1 MNTTILSGKRV
12 LKSFYSRQFIIL
24 TLLLICVWC
33 VAYVYAEDTEPPV
46 SETIGTGPD
55 IAIIDIS
62 AKMDISDMGNV
73 PLGTIPDERL
83 LVTITVQNIGSR
95 EAPGYKLRTYLV
107 RADRLDEIGSQLGG
121 DLTDVRLGAG
131 ETRTYTKNWA
141 LPGFLRKAEYR
152 LMVVADTSTYFT
164 ESDTSNNRMVSSE
177 PIVPGTLT
185 GPEGAIPV
193 YSPADITSPGN
204 YVLKR
209 DIDGG
214 KKVSIF
220 QIKSSGVIFDG
231 GGHTITGNP
240 TGFTTGIYVDAGTVI
255 RDVVIKNVVIENV
268 DAGIWLYK
276 SNNGKITGS
285 TFRNVKNIGLRL
297 DSSHDNEI
305 AGNTFDSNNM
315 GIGVFQS
322 RGNIIYNNLFLSQHN
337 AVVNDDFKNQWN
349 VEPRTGTNILGGE
362 LTGGNAW
369 FDPTGAGFSKTAQ
382 SFARSGISDS
392 PYSLNPN
399 NIDYYPLTSSQT
411 TTIPPPVEPV
421 VTPSPEILTQTEP
434 VPLDFAPEDPVQE
447 LPVLEYEFLEP
458 EPEPTKEPVTDD
470 LPAEEFDESDSSDLS
485 DTVIAVSPYAD
496 IGVKEIHGPDMGCPG
511 AEFNFTII
519 LENSGGYDA
528 DLFLVRYY
536 LTEDQRIDSGDIFLG
551 EKMAGPLR
559 SLDVLELSETYTFP
573 DLIGLRNYYIG
584 AVANPG
590 SDVYEDK
597 KDNNTGFTAS
607 RMRIRAC

>member
-1 MNTTILSGKRV
+1 M
-12 LKSFYSRQFIIL
+12 
-24 TLLLICVWC
+24 WC
-33 VAYVYAEDTEPPV
+33 VAWVHAEDADPPMVEPM
-46 SETIGTGPD
+46 IGTGPD
-55 IAIIDIS
+55 IAILDVS

-83 LVTITVQNIGSR
+83 LVTITVQNIGNR

-107 RADRLDEIGSQLGG
+107 RADRLDEIGSQIGG

-131 ETRTYTKNWA
+131 ETRTYTKNWV

-152 LMVVADTSTYFT
+152 LMVVADTSNYFT

-177 PIVPGTLT
+177 PIIPGSLT

-193 YSPADITSPGN
+193 YSPVDITSPGH

-231 GGHTITGNP
+231 GGHTIKGNP
-240 TGFTTGIYVDAGTVI
+240 TGFTTGIYVDAGSVI
-255 RDVVIKNVVIENV
+255 RDVVIKNVIIENV

-297 DSSHDNEI
+297 DSSHDNEVS
-305 AGNTFDSNNM
+305 GNTFDSSNM

-322 RGNIIYNNLFLSQHN
+322 RGNVIYNNLFQSQHN

-349 VEPRTGTNILGGE
+349 VEPRSGTNILGGE
-362 LTGGNAW
+362 LIGGNAW

-411 TTIPPPVEPV
+411 VISPPPIEPV
-421 VTPSPEILTQTEP
+421 ITPSPDLTPQTEP
-434 VPLDFAPEDPVQE
+434 GPLDIAPEDPIQE
-447 LPVLEYEFLEP
+447 SIGSEYEFLEP
-458 EPEPTKEPVTDD
+458 EPEPTKEPALDD
-470 LPAEEFDESDSSDLS
+470 LPAEEEIDETEPSGISDK
-485 DTVIAVSPYAD
+485 VIAVSQYAD
-496 IGVKEIHGPDMGCPG
+496 IGVKEIRGPDMGCPG
-511 AEFNFTII
+511 AEFNFTVI
-519 LENSGGYDA
+519 LENTGGYDA

-551 EKMAGPLR
+551 EKMVGPLR
-559 SLDVLELSETYTFP
+559 SLDILELSEKYSYP
-573 DLIGLRNYYIG
+573 ELIGLRNYYIG

-597 KDNNTGFTAS
+597 KDNNTGFTTS
-607 RMRIRAC
+607 RVRIRAC

>member
-1 MNTTILSGKRV
+1 M
-12 LKSFYSRQFIIL
+12 IL

-33 VAYVYAEDTEPPV
+33 VSWVNAEDTDPPV
-46 SETIGTGPD
+46 SEPIGAGPD

-62 AKMDISDMGNV
+62 AKMDISDMGNI

-83 LVTITVQNIGSR
+83 LVTITVQNIGNR
-95 EAPGYKLRTYLV
+95 EAPGYKLRTYMV
-107 RADRLDEIGSQLGG
+107 RADRLDEIGSQIGG

-131 ETRTYTKNWA
+131 ETRTYTKSWS

-152 LMVVADTSTYFT
+152 LMVVADTSNYFT
-164 ESDTSNNRMVSSE
+164 ESDTSNNRMISSE
-177 PIVPGTLT
+177 PITPGSLT

-193 YSPADITSPGN
+193 YSPADITSPGH

-231 GGHTITGNP
+231 GGHTIKGNP

-255 RDVVIKNVVIENV
+255 RDVVIKNVVVENV

-285 TFRNVKNIGLRL
+285 TFRNVKNIGLRF
-297 DSSHDNEI
+297 DSSHDNEVS
-305 AGNTFDSNNM
+305 GNTFDSSNM

-322 RGNIIYNNLFLSQHN
+322 RGNTIYNNLFQSQHN
-337 AVVNDDFKNQWN
+337 AVVNDDFKNQWS
-349 VEPRTGTNILGGE
+349 VEPRSGTNILGGE
-362 LTGGNAW
+362 LIAGNAW
-369 FDPTGAGFSKTAQ
+369 FDPSGDGFSKTAQ

-399 NIDYYPLTSSQT
+399 NIDYYPLSSSQAT
-411 TTIPPPVEPV
+411 TPPQPTVPPG
-421 VTPSPEILTQTEP
+421 TPSPEIPLASEP
-434 VPLDFAPEDPVQE
+434 VSSDTTPEV
-447 LPVLEYEFLEP
+447 PVLETPALGYEFLEP
-458 EPEPTKEPVTDD
+458 EPEPMKEPVTDD
-470 LPAEEFDESDSSDLS
+470 LLSEEVEEDDSSEAS
-485 DTVIAVSPYAD
+485 DKAVAVSQYAD
-496 IGVKEIHGPDMGCPG
+496 IGVKEILGPDVGCPG
-511 AEFNFTII
+511 ASFDFTVI
-519 LENSGGYDA
+519 LENAGGYDA

-551 EKMAGPLR
+551 EKMVGPLR
-559 SLDVLELSETYTFP
+559 SLDTLELKESSSFP
-573 DLIGLRNYYIG
+573 ELIGLRNYYIG

-597 KDNNTGFTAS
+597 KDNNTGFTTS
-607 RMRIRAC
+607 RVRVRAC